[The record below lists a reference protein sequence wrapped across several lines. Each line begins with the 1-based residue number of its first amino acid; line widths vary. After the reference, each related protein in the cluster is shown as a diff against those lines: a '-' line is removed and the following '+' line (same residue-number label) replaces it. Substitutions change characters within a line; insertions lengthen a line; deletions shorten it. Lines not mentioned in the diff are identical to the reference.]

1 MGTTVA
7 TNALLERQGAKT
19 VFFVTKGFKVRSDSK
34 FCCCMFPDTICRI
47 C

>member
-19 VFFVTKGFKVRSDSK
+19 VLFITKGFKVRK
-34 FCCCMFPDTICRI
+34 IGRHVQF
-47 C
+47 